1 MDGILTARGG
11 VDSRWARRHHA
22 PASDRVPRRG
32 AGSKNRTANKAT
44 EVSVVSGP
52 PLAILTDIEARKAW
66 PECLELYRETML
78 SIARDLRSDGPR
90 REERRLELQVLLERE
105 LQALLMCRQENERR
119 ARRDALN
126 ELVSDVMGLAESLEA
141 ASGKLTEHRAPN
153 FVSFFK
159 AKLIWKANDVLESE
173 YRRHERRVYPV
184 ADPYS
189 LRPIESQSVPGA
201 RRNERRVLV
210 REIFATFGG
219 DPTDSAVLVGLM
231 QDVPIAEI
239 ARRTGRSRQQIY
251 RLLERIRNWSE
262 GSRDE

>member
-1 MDGILTARGG
+1 MSED
-11 VDSRWARRHHA
+11 
-22 PASDRVPRRG
+22 
-32 AGSKNRTANKAT
+32 
-44 EVSVVSGP
+44 SGP
-52 PLAILTDIEARKAW
+52 PLAILTDIEARRAW

-78 SIARDLRSDGPR
+78 SMARDLRSDGPR
-90 REERRLELQVLLERE
+90 REQRRHELHVLLEHE
-105 LQALLMCRQENERR
+105 LHALLMCRAESDRR
-119 ARRDALN
+119 ARRDAFN
-126 ELVSDVMGLAESLEA
+126 ELVSDVEGLAESLEA
-141 ASGKLTEHRAPN
+141 ASRKLTARRPPN

-184 ADPYS
+184 ADPLS
-189 LRPIESQSVPGA
+189 LRPIELQSLPGA

-210 REIFATFGG
+210 REIFETFGS
-219 DPTDSAVLVGLM
+219 DPIDAAVLVGLM

-262 GSRDE
+262 VRSDE